1 LANESLF
8 AIILHGYKQLG
19 PNGGVLSQVTHLAD
33 WNRMA
38 SATSPHLFKDANDA
52 DILFLDTEL
61 KKNKCA
67 VFVRK
72 IAPEFPDE
80 VLRNYIYKVG
90 QSNQTIRK
98 PMIFVYSE
106 IVAFLRR
113 QVPLMLFAV
122 AAYVIY
128 ARLNNLPAIK

>member
-1 LANESLF
+1 M
-8 AIILHGYKQLG
+8 G

-67 VFVRK
+67 AFVRK
-72 IAPEFPDE
+72 ISPEFPDD
-80 VLRNYIYKVG
+80 VLRHYIYNVG
-90 QSNQTIRK
+90 HSNQTIRK
-98 PMIFVYSE
+98 PIIFVYSE
-106 IVAFLRR
+106 IIAFLRR
-113 QVPLMLFAV
+113 QVPLMLFTF
-122 AAYVIY
+122 AAYVMYI
-128 ARLNNLPAIK
+128 RLNKMVAIK